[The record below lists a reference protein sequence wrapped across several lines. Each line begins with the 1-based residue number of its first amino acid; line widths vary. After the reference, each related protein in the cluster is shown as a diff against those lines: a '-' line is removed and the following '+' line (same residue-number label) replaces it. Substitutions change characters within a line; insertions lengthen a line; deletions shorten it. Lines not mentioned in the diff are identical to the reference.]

1 MWQAYNVKQLAV
13 APIISDPVG
22 GTAGPIYGKRERWF
36 GAQSINVNLNQEQVT
51 LLGDGIPLDSQSS
64 LDAVE
69 VSVEAA
75 RVTPEV
81 EAMIYNMARN
91 KTPDEDSLI
100 FHEDSGAAYVGLWAM
115 TDKVG
120 RNGENVV
127 LWLPRV
133 TFASLQRNQAQR
145 AYRTNQFSGQA
156 LFTESSY
163 PIETVNNDNQ
173 VATIYKRIIMKES
186 NNKVSSNLVDPTVG
200 ALTLVTS
207 TITGHPIASNISVQL
222 SRTLRRNTVNRYTVL
237 FQTNVGSTPVPFS
250 ATFATTTEDDDTIVI
265 NPTSNLSLSTTYKV
279 IIKSVVEDEDGNTPA
294 SDLQLN
300 VTTAAS

>member
-13 APIISDPVG
+13 APIISDPTG
-22 GTAGPIYGKRERWF
+22 GTSGPVYGKRERWF
-36 GAQSINVNLNQEQVT
+36 GSQSVNVNLNQEQTT

-69 VSVEAA
+69 ISVEAA

-163 PIETVNNDNQ
+163 PIETVNSDNELE
-173 VATIYKRIIMKES
+173 TIYKRIIMKET
-186 NNKVSSNLVDPTVG
+186 NNKVSASLVEPTVG
-200 ALTLVTS
+200 ALTLVTAN
-207 TITGHPIASNISVQL
+207 ITGHSISANISVQL

-237 FQTNVGSTPVPFS
+237 FRTAVGATPVAHL
-250 ATFATTTEDDDTIVI
+250 ATFATTTDTDDTIVI
-265 NPTSNLSLSTTYKV
+265 NPSSNLSGATSYHV
-279 IIKSVVEDEDGNTPA
+279 IIKSAVEDEDGNTPA
-294 SDLQLN
+294 ADLQLT
-300 VTTAAS
+300 VTTA